1 MNMKKALILI
11 TSLVSFGLLV
21 GCQAT
26 SETSA
31 SQEVVAENTQVI
43 SGTVSYRER
52 IALPENAVVTVTL
65 EDISLADAPSTVI
78 ATQEFTTDG
87 KQVPFAFELSYDN
100 NKIKANHRYNM
111 RATIHVDGKL
121 RFTTDTIKSVIT
133 DVENTQQA
141 DLRLVG
147 VR

>member
-1 MNMKKALILI
+1 MKKALILI

>member
-1 MNMKKALILI
+1 MKKALILI

-31 SQEVVAENTQVI
+31 SQAVVAENTQVI

-100 NKIKANHRYNM
+100 DKIKANHRYNM
-111 RATIHVDGKL
+111 RASIHVDGKL
-121 RFTTDTIKSVIT
+121 RFITDTIKSVIT

>member
-1 MNMKKALILI
+1 MKKALILI

-26 SETSA
+26 SETNA

-100 NKIKANHRYNM
+100 NKIKVNHRYNM

>member
-1 MNMKKALILI
+1 MKKALILI

-26 SETSA
+26 SETNA
-31 SQEVVAENTQVI
+31 SQEVVAENTKVI

>member
-1 MNMKKALILI
+1 MKKALILI

-26 SETSA
+26 SETNA
-31 SQEVVAENTQVI
+31 SQEVVAENNQVV

>member
-1 MNMKKALILI
+1 MKKALILI

-26 SETSA
+26 SETNA

-111 RATIHVDGKL
+111 RASIHVDGKL

>member
-1 MNMKKALILI
+1 MKKALILI

-52 IALPENAVVTVTL
+52 IALPDNAVVTVTL

>member
-1 MNMKKALILI
+1 MKKALILI

-26 SETSA
+26 SETNV

-111 RATIHVDGKL
+111 RASIHVDGKL

>member
-1 MNMKKALILI
+1 MKKALILI

-26 SETSA
+26 SETNA

-65 EDISLADAPSTVI
+65 EDISLADVPSTVI

-87 KQVPFAFELSYDN
+87 KQVPFAFELNYDN

-111 RATIHVDGKL
+111 RASIHVDGKL

>member
-1 MNMKKALILI
+1 
-11 TSLVSFGLLV
+11 
-21 GCQAT
+21 
-26 SETSA
+26 
-31 SQEVVAENTQVI
+31 
-43 SGTVSYRER
+43 
-52 IALPENAVVTVTL
+52 
-65 EDISLADAPSTVI
+65 
-78 ATQEFTTDG
+78 
-87 KQVPFAFELSYDN
+87 SYDN
-100 NKIKANHRYNM
+100 NKIQPNHRYNM

>member
-1 MNMKKALILI
+1 MKKALILI

-26 SETSA
+26 SETNA

-100 NKIKANHRYNM
+100 DKIKANHRDNM
-111 RATIHVDGKL
+111 RAAIHVDGKL

>member
-1 MNMKKALILI
+1 MKKALILI

-26 SETSA
+26 SETNA

-100 NKIKANHRYNM
+100 DKIKANHRYNM
-111 RATIHVDGKL
+111 RAAIHVDGKL

>member
-1 MNMKKALILI
+1 MKKALILI

-26 SETSA
+26 SETNA

-65 EDISLADAPSTVI
+65 EDISLADASSTVI

>member
-1 MNMKKALILI
+1 MKKALILI

-65 EDISLADAPSTVI
+65 EDISLADAPSSVI

>member
-1 MNMKKALILI
+1 MKKALILI

-100 NKIKANHRYNM
+100 DKIKANHHYNM
-111 RATIHVDGKL
+111 RASIHVDGKL

>member
-1 MNMKKALILI
+1 MKKALILI

-100 NKIKANHRYNM
+100 DKIKANHRYNM
-111 RATIHVDGKL
+111 RASIHVDGKL
-121 RFTTDTIKSVIT
+121 RFITDTIKSVIT

>member
-1 MNMKKALILI
+1 MKKALILI

-26 SETSA
+26 SETNTF
-31 SQEVVAENTQVI
+31 QEVVAENAQVI

-78 ATQEFTTDG
+78 ATQEFTADG

-100 NKIKANHRYNM
+100 NKIQPNHRYNM

-121 RFTTDTIKSVIT
+121 RFTTDTIKSEIT

>member
-1 MNMKKALILI
+1 M
-11 TSLVSFGLLV
+11 
-21 GCQAT
+21 
-26 SETSA
+26 
-31 SQEVVAENTQVI
+31 
-43 SGTVSYRER
+43 
-52 IALPENAVVTVTL
+52 
-65 EDISLADAPSTVI
+65 DAYYVFRWYKGRCDPNWN
-78 ATQEFTTDG
+78 
-87 KQVPFAFELSYDN
+87 YDN
-100 NKIKANHRYNM
+100 NKIQPNHRYNM

>member
-1 MNMKKALILI
+1 MKKALILI

-26 SETSA
+26 SETNA
-31 SQEVVAENTQVI
+31 SQEVVAENNQVI

-52 IALPENAVVTVTL
+52 IALSENAVVTVTL

>member
-1 MNMKKALILI
+1 MKKALILI
-11 TSLVSFGLLV
+11 TSLVSLGLLV

-26 SETSA
+26 SETNA
-31 SQEVVAENTQVI
+31 SQEVIADNTQVI

-52 IALPENAVVTVTL
+52 ISLPENAVVTVTL

>member
-1 MNMKKALILI
+1 MKKALILI

-26 SETSA
+26 SETNA
-31 SQEVVAENTQVI
+31 SQEVVTENTQVI

-52 IALPENAVVTVTL
+52 IALPENAVVTVKL

>member
-1 MNMKKALILI
+1 MKKALILI

-26 SETSA
+26 SETNA
-31 SQEVVAENTQVI
+31 SQEVIADNTQVI

-52 IALPENAVVTVTL
+52 ISLPENAVVTVTL

>member
-1 MNMKKALILI
+1 MKKALILI

-26 SETSA
+26 SETNA
-31 SQEVVAENTQVI
+31 SQEVVAENTQVV

-100 NKIKANHRYNM
+100 DKIKANHRYNM
-111 RATIHVDGKL
+111 RASIHVDGKL

-141 DLRLVG
+141 DLRLIG

>member
-1 MNMKKALILI
+1 MKKALILI

-26 SETSA
+26 SETNA

-100 NKIKANHRYNM
+100 NKVKANHRYNM

>member
-1 MNMKKALILI
+1 MKKALIFI

-26 SETSA
+26 SETNA

>member
-1 MNMKKALILI
+1 MKKALILI

-100 NKIKANHRYNM
+100 DKIKANHRYNM
-111 RATIHVDGKL
+111 RASIHVDGKL

>member
-1 MNMKKALILI
+1 
-11 TSLVSFGLLV
+11 
-21 GCQAT
+21 
-26 SETSA
+26 
-31 SQEVVAENTQVI
+31 QEVVAENTQVI

-52 IALPENAVVTVTL
+52 IALPENALVTVTL
-65 EDISLADAPSTVI
+65 EDISLADTPSTII

-87 KQVPFAFELSYDN
+87 KQVPFAFELNYDN

>member
-1 MNMKKALILI
+1 MKKALILI

-26 SETSA
+26 SETNA

-65 EDISLADAPSTVI
+65 EDISLADAPSMVI

>member
-1 MNMKKALILI
+1 MKKALILL

-100 NKIKANHRYNM
+100 DKIKANHRYNM
-111 RATIHVDGKL
+111 RASIHVDGKL

>member
-1 MNMKKALILI
+1 MKKALILI

-26 SETSA
+26 SEMNA

-111 RATIHVDGKL
+111 RASIHVDGKL

>member
-1 MNMKKALILI
+1 MKKALILI

-21 GCQAT
+21 GCQAI
-26 SETSA
+26 SETNA

>member
-1 MNMKKALILI
+1 MKKALILI

-78 ATQEFTTDG
+78 ATQEFTTDS

-100 NKIKANHRYNM
+100 DKIKANHRYNM
-111 RATIHVDGKL
+111 RASIHVDGKL

>member
-1 MNMKKALILI
+1 MKKALIFI
-11 TSLVSFGLLV
+11 TSLLSFGLLV

-26 SETSA
+26 SETNA
-31 SQEVVAENTQVI
+31 SQEAVAENIQVI

-52 IALPENAVVTVTL
+52 IALPENAIITVTL

-78 ATQEFTTDG
+78 ATQEFTADG
-87 KQVPFAFELSYDN
+87 KQVPFSFELSYDN
-100 NKIKANHRYNM
+100 NKIQANHRYNM

>member
-1 MNMKKALILI
+1 MLREIEYEKGSNSYYVFSIVWPTCWLPSNIRNERF
-11 TSLVSFGLLV
+11 SGS
-21 GCQAT
+21 GC
-26 SETSA
+26 
-31 SQEVVAENTQVI
+31 
-43 SGTVSYRER
+43 REHSSDFR
-52 IALPENAVVTVTL
+52 N
-65 EDISLADAPSTVI
+65 S
-78 ATQEFTTDG
+78 

-121 RFTTDTIKSVIT
+121 RFTTDAIKSVIT

>member
-1 MNMKKALILI
+1 MKKALILI

-26 SETSA
+26 SETNA
-31 SQEVVAENTQVI
+31 SQEVVAENNQVI

-87 KQVPFAFELSYDN
+87 KQVPFALELSYDN

>member
-1 MNMKKALILI
+1 MKKALILI

-121 RFTTDTIKSVIT
+121 RFTTNTIKSVIT